1 MWKTV
6 RIAVLLLVLVIVA
19 GRAWLD
25 RVQTQ
30 SWKNTLWVGIFP
42 LNADGSPVAE
52 RYLGTLSQ
60 DDFASIETFFAREA
74 HRLGVTLD
82 EQIGRAHV

>member
-6 RIAVLLLVLVIVA
+6 RVTVLLLVLVVVA
-19 GRAWLD
+19 GRAWID

-42 LNADGSPVAE
+42 LNGDDSPEAE
-52 RYLGTLSQ
+52 RYISTLTQ
-60 DDFASIETFFAREA
+60 DDFSSIETRKSST
-74 HRLGVTLD
+74 RIRCCGSLRSTSCS
-82 EQIGRAHV
+82 RA